1 MGVCNAAAL
10 AIALDVRF
18 FMAFLCVSMVGTG
31 RRILAPCREAQVLK
45 IGIVGLGQ
53 VGKTT
58 LFRILT
64 HAHGS
69 GLASG
74 RPEAHL
80 GVVHVPDARLD
91 RLVKMFPGR
100 KTVYAS
106 VEYVDSPGSVI
117 DLLRTGIQTASLRE
131 MDALAHVV
139 RAFDDEVL
147 PPPGGSLDPPRNIE
161 NVELE
166 MILSDLAVIEKR
178 LERLERDLKKQK
190 NPALEAEHLAL
201 LTCKAA
207 LEKQTPLREVALGP
221 QEAVVRGFMFL
232 SLKPVLYVLNLG
244 EKDAARTQAAEE
256 FAAEAGLKQRP
267 KTGVAAVSGK
277 IEAELAELSDADAA
291 EFLASFSLAESAV
304 ARVIRASYQLLGVIS
319 FFTVGENECRAW
331 TIRSGAT
338 AWDAAGEI
346 HSDFQKG
353 FIRAEVVKFEDL
365 VAAGSL
371 AEARSR
377 GLLKVEGK
385 EYVLHDGEVVY
396 IRHAP

>member
-1 MGVCNAAAL
+1 
-10 AIALDVRF
+10 
-18 FMAFLCVSMVGTG
+18 
-31 RRILAPCREAQVLK
+31 
-45 IGIVGLGQ
+45 
-53 VGKTT
+53 
-58 LFRILT
+58 
-64 HAHGS
+64 
-69 GLASG
+69 
-74 RPEAHL
+74 
-80 GVVHVPDARLD
+80 
-91 RLVKMFPGR
+91 
-100 KTVYAS
+100 
-106 VEYVDSPGSVI
+106 
-117 DLLRTGIQTASLRE
+117 
-131 MDALAHVV
+131 
-139 RAFDDEVL
+139 
-147 PPPGGSLDPPRNIE
+147 
-161 NVELE
+161 
-166 MILSDLAVIEKR
+166 
-178 LERLERDLKKQK
+178 
-190 NPALEAEHLAL
+190 
-201 LTCKAA
+201 
-207 LEKQTPLREVALGP
+207 
-221 QEAVVRGFMFL
+221 MFL

-291 EFLASFSLAESAV
+291 DFLASFGLAESAV

-338 AWDAAGEI
+338 AWDAAGEV

>member
-1 MGVCNAAAL
+1 M
-10 AIALDVRF
+10 
-18 FMAFLCVSMVGTG
+18 
-31 RRILAPCREAQVLK
+31 LK
-45 IGIVGLGQ
+45 LGIVGLGQ

-74 RPEAHL
+74 KPEAHL

-91 RLVKMFPGR
+91 RLVKMYPGR

-117 DLLRTGIQTASLRE
+117 DLLRTGVQTANLRE

-139 RAFDDEVL
+139 RAFEEEAL
-147 PPPGGSLDPPRNIE
+147 PPPSGSVNPQRDIE

-178 LERLERDLKKQK
+178 LERLERDLKKQRS
-190 NPALEAEHLAL
+190 PALEKEHHVL

-207 LEKQTPLREVALGP
+207 LEKQTPLREVALGAE
-221 QEAVVRGFMFL
+221 EATVRGFTFL
-232 SLKPVLYVLNLG
+232 SLKPMLYVLNLG
-244 EKDAARTQAAEE
+244 EKDAARANAADE
-256 FAAEAGLKQRP
+256 FAAQAGLKQRP
-267 KTGVAAVSGK
+267 KTSVAAVSGK
-277 IEAELAELSDADAA
+277 IEAELAELNDAEAA
-291 EFLASFSLAESAV
+291 EFLESYGLKESAIFRLI
-304 ARVIRASYQLLGVIS
+304 RVSYQLLGVIS

-338 AWDAAGEI
+338 AWEAAGEV

-371 AEARSR
+371 AEARNR
-377 GLLKVEGK
+377 GVLKVEGK
-385 EYVLHDGEVVY
+385 EYVLHDSEVVY
-396 IRHAP
+396 IRHAQ